1 MLLRETMWEIFL
13 STGNIDAYLAY
24 RACLDC
30 QDNQTTE
37 TTDEAIDPLAVQG
50 CFANQLL
57 REVRWH

>member
-30 QDNQTTE
+30 HTDQIEPADESTE
-37 TTDEAIDPLAVQG
+37 SELVTEFFSNNLM
-50 CFANQLL
+50 
-57 REVRWH
+57 REVRWQ

>member
-30 QDNQTTE
+30 HISPPESADETTE
-37 TTDEAIDPLAVQG
+37 QVAVPD
-50 CFANQLL
+50 FFPNNVSS
-57 REVRWH
+57 EVRWH

>member
-30 QDNQTTE
+30 HVTSQQQSA
-37 TTDEAIDPLAVQG
+37 DEATEKTAVPEY
-50 CFANQLL
+50 FLDHVS
-57 REVRWH
+57 REVRWQ